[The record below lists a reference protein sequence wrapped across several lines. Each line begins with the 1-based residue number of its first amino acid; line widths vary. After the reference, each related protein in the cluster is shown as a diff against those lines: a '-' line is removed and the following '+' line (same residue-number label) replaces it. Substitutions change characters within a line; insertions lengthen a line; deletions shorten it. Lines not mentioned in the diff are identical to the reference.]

1 MGFATCGQR
10 ADIGVFGGSGFYNF
24 GDNVKEISIE
34 TPYGAPSDKVSLVE
48 IAGKRVAFLPRHG
61 RDHQYSPTYI
71 PYRANLWA
79 MKALGVKKIIGP
91 CAAGS
96 LQAEV
101 KPGSFVICDQF
112 VDRTKHRQD
121 TFFQGPHVTHLSA
134 ADPYCPQLRK
144 LALQCAQ
151 ELNIETNPQGTMVV
165 IEGPRFSTKA
175 ESQWFRQMGWT
186 VVNMTGYPECYLAKE
201 LEICY
206 VNISLITD
214 YDAGLEGIAE
224 AVVASDVIKV
234 FQENNHKVRNLIY
247 KMIEKIEIAED
258 CDCLH
263 VVEKN
268 RMM

>member
-1 MGFATCGQR
+1 MGFATCDYR
-10 ADIGVFGGSGFYNF
+10 ADIGVFGGSGFYDF
-24 GDNVKEISIE
+24 GSNVESVNIE
-34 TPYGAPSDKVSLVE
+34 TPYGAPSDKISLVE
-48 IAGKRVAFLPRHG
+48 IFGKRVAFLPRHG
-61 RDHQYSPTYI
+61 KEHQFSPTNI

-121 TFFQGPHVTHLSA
+121 TFFQGPYVTHLSA
-134 ADPYCPQLRK
+134 AEPYCPKLRS
-144 LALQCAQ
+144 LAYQCAQ
-151 ELNIETNPQGTMVV
+151 DLNIEVHPQGTMVV

-186 VVNMTGYPECYLAKE
+186 VVNMTGYPECYLARE
-201 LEICY
+201 LEMCY

-214 YDAGLEGIAE
+214 YDAGIDGLAG
-224 AVVASDVIKV
+224 AVVASDVIKI
-234 FQENNHKVRNLIY
+234 FQENNHKVKNLIY
-247 KMIEKIEIAED
+247 KMIEKINVEED
-258 CDCLH
+258 CGCLH
-263 VVEKN
+263 VVDEN
-268 RMM
+268 RF